1 IHSSLNDLNV
11 IVVNLENIYQEFSSG
26 KQDVAAIRNLVK
38 YIYYNASGDANK
50 IKYVCLFG
58 DASFD
63 FKNRIP
69 NNTNIVPTLHGYDP
83 SGSIPNYN
91 STNTFVSDDFFALM
105 DPEEGAVLFNDPIGA
120 DVAVGRMAVSSMS
133 QAREMVDK
141 VEQYLNEESYGR
153 WRNEYVLMS
162 DDLDDGGDNF
172 VPIMEGAYA
181 DIIEHRP
188 FINV

>member
-1 IHSSLNDLNV
+1 
-11 IVVNLENIYQEFSSG
+11 
-26 KQDVAAIRNLVK
+26 
-38 YIYYNASGDANK
+38 
-50 IKYVCLFG
+50 
-58 DASFD
+58 
-63 FKNRIP
+63 
-69 NNTNIVPTLHGYDP
+69 
-83 SGSIPNYN
+83 
-91 STNTFVSDDFFALM
+91 
-105 DPEEGAVLFNDPIGA
+105 EEGAVLFNDPIGA

-188 FINV
+188 FINVRKIYTDSYVQESSSGGFRYPQAKEQIIRTVNNGALVVNYLGHGGEDGMAAERIFEKSDAQ